1 MGQTPFIKWEGLKT
15 YCTAVH
21 YSYNVEKSVSP
32 FRLKYKVEFNDVD
45 IYTGIKMLL
54 CCSYACVTG

>member
-21 YSYNVEKSVSP
+21 YSYMYNVGKVSAHLVDVGIY
-32 FRLKYKVEFNDVD
+32 RL
-45 IYTGIKMLL
+45 TQ
-54 CCSYACVTG
+54 A